1 MTLKLAYR
9 LIGLTGVVI
18 ALSLAAMGL
27 EGAAVAA
34 FFVGDA
40 LLIRG
45 LHR

>member
-9 LIGLTGVVI
+9 LVGLAGITI
-18 ALSLAAMGL
+18 ALALAAMGL
-27 EGAAVAA
+27 ESVAVAA